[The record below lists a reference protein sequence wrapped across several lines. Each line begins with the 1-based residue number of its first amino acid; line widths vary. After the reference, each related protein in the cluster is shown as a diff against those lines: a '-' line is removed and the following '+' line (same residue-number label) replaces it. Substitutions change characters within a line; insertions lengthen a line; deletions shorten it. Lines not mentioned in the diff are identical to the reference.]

1 MSSFYLFSHF
11 PKILFHCDVKQNKDY
26 QPKIISSCNQ
36 VNRIVLWL
44 TYEPY
49 RLLIGLFFK
58 SGQFSQRN
66 RLWGGDLCAGIRWP
80 VLWAPTPVGKAEEIG
95 LRRGW
100 GGNVG
105 QYYWELQSR
114 EGPAGQYRSEARGLV
129 RMASPCPVLLCEGLF
144 LAEGNSQRGL
154 SWELGSR
161 RQVEGCPGHS
171 PQHSPHA

>member
-58 SGQFSQRN
+58 SGPQKLTEVNFPRETDSEVETCVQEFVGQCCGPRCRGESRGN
-66 RLWGGDLCAGIRWP
+66 RIEKRVRWKRGAILLGAPELGRACRAVPLWGKGIGQDGFTLSSP
-80 VLWAPTPVGKAEEIG
+80 PLWGT
-95 LRRGW
+95 LFGW
-100 GGNVG
+100 G
-105 QYYWELQSR
+105 QFPERIELR
-114 EGPAGQYRSEARGLV
+114 AGQ
-129 RMASPCPVLLCEGLF
+129 
-144 LAEGNSQRGL
+144 
-154 SWELGSR
+154 
-161 RQVEGCPGHS
+161 
-171 PQHSPHA
+171 